1 MELCWKFRTMLASSQ
16 YWKWPFQNYGHFKT
30 DTQNSG
36 NPKLETKSSNLVQH
50 KQRKRGK
57 SHIYT
62 QCIGHNRSLLKI
74 KVV

>member
-1 MELCWKFRTMLASSQ
+1 MLASSQ
-16 YWKWPFQNYGHFKT
+16 YWKRTFQNYGHFKT
-30 DTQNSG
+30 DAQNSG

-50 KQRKRGK
+50 KQKKRGK

-62 QCIGHNRSLLKI
+62 QCIGDNRSLLKI